1 MLAALQDTALAYLRG
16 DGDAIDFWRMAAL
29 TPSQLR
35 DRLGAYD
42 GLAEVATAATPGG
55 GTLPGVEIESVGV
68 AVPGDH
74 SEALRSRP
82 RPIIARVID
91 GTTVVD
97 LRTVHPDDDTEV
109 AEALRLRSQCT

>member
-1 MLAALQDTALAYLRG
+1 M
-16 DGDAIDFWRMAAL
+16 
-29 TPSQLR
+29 
-35 DRLGAYD
+35 
-42 GLAEVATAATPGG
+42 
-55 GTLPGVEIESVGV
+55 
-68 AVPGDH
+68 PGDQT
-74 SEALRSRP
+74 EALRSRP